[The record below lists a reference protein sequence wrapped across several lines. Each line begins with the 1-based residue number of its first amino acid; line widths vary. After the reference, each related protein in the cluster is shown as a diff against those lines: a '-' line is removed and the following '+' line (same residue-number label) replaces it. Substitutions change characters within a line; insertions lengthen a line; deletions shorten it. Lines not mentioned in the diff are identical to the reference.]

1 MLEAADFTFM
11 NGKKGIGRK
20 KRRKES
26 FKKKSVV
33 VVLLAV
39 VVILGLFF
47 YFSLR
52 SLSNQTSEVFQFEAA
67 IVDNVGLTFPNQTF
81 IERATTIL
89 KEAGFTVDYCPGE
102 NVTVDFY
109 RNLPTH
115 GYGLIILRVH
125 SDVLALFT
133 SEPYNSTQY
142 TYEQS
147 TDQLAIAAYSE
158 DDLRKGNVYFGIRP
172 SFITKSMNGRFV
184 NTIILMMGCE
194 GLTDSAMAE
203 AFVKKGAKVY
213 ISWSGLVSATHT
225 DQASVELLKHLITEK
240 QAIKQAITET
250 MEKVG
255 PDPVDGSILLCY
267 PDTLVDDY
275 VIPNLLARRES

>member
-11 NGKKGIGRK
+11 KRAKGIGRK
-20 KRRKES
+20 KRRKGY
-26 FKKKSVV
+26 FKKKSVLGI
-33 VVLLAV
+33 LLAV
-39 VVILGLFF
+39 VIILVLFF

-52 SLSNQTSEVFQFEAA
+52 SLSNQTSDVFQFKAA
-67 IVDNVGLTFPNQTF
+67 IVDNVGLTFPNPDF
-81 IERATTIL
+81 IENATTTL

-109 RNLPTH
+109 SKLPTH
-115 GYGLIILRVH
+115 GFGLIILRVH

-133 SEPYNSTQY
+133 SEPYNNTEYIDLQK
-142 TYEQS
+142 

-158 DDLRKGNVYFGIRP
+158 EDLKEGNVYFGIRP
-172 SFITKSMNGRFV
+172 SFITKSMDGRFG

-213 ISWSGLVSATHT
+213 ISWSGPVSSSHT
-225 DQASVELLKHLITEK
+225 DQATIELLKHLITEK
-240 QAIKQAITET
+240 QTIKQAVAET

-255 PDPVDGSILLCY
+255 PQDGSILLYY

-275 VIPNLLARRES
+275 VIPNLLA